1 MYLFINMQEAICFIL
16 IVFFPFFVWKKGMV
30 LFFVVPQPSPWGYE
44 TVHTISYLSQ
54 RKYD

>member
-16 IVFFPFFVWKKGMV
+16 IVFFPFFVWKKVMV